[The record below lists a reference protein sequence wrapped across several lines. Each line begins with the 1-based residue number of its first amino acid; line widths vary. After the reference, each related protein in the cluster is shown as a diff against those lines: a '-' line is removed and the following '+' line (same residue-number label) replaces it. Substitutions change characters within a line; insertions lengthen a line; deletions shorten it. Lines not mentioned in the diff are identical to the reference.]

1 MWPIFVVN
9 GLDWQCCF
17 AGSSRSIEHHLTHFY
32 LKVEK
37 NPLLVLEKVTFA
49 FFTQE
54 TWIVPSISSLPLM
67 VWNKPS
73 FLPNHTEKL
82 HSTPYN
88 SGKIHMQ
95 KTNLFTLSQLPLREQ
110 NESIF
115 CSPILSNFRN
125 FGPIQLWKDSHTK
138 DKPIFTLSQLPLKE
152 RNDQIRIQQ
161 LIMKLWIQIF
171 TNFWSHNRT
180 LEGFTCKKPNFSI
193 HSFRDHNE

>member
-1 MWPIFVVN
+1 MKKI
-9 GLDWQCCF
+9 
-17 AGSSRSIEHHLTHFY
+17 
-32 LKVEK
+32 
-37 NPLLVLEKVTFA
+37 TFA

-125 FGPIQLWKDSHTK
+125 FGAIQLWKDLHTK
-138 DKPIFTLSQLPLKE
+138 DKPIYLITTAFHWKNKIIRSRSNNWFWNYEYKFSRIFCPIIELWNDSHAKNELIHFITTVIERTKWINILLKGSNKQF
-152 RNDQIRIQQ
+152 RN
-161 LIMKLWIQIF
+161 
-171 TNFWSHNRT
+171 
-180 LEGFTCKKPNFSI
+180 
-193 HSFRDHNE
+193 

>member
-1 MWPIFVVN
+1 MVFQHFSF
-9 GLDWQCCF
+9 GLPLETMKKNLSKFEQKLHYF
-17 AGSSRSIEHHLTHFY
+17 PSNSGSYKKI
-32 LKVEK
+32 
-37 NPLLVLEKVTFA
+37 TFA
-49 FFTQE
+49 FSTQE

-115 CSPILSNFRN
+115 CPPILSNFRN
-125 FGPIQLWKDSHTK
+125 FGAIQLWKDLHTK
-138 DKPIFTLSQLPLKE
+138 DKPIY
-152 RNDQIRIQQ
+152 
-161 LIMKLWIQIF
+161 LITTAF
-171 TNFWSHNRT
+171 H
-180 LEGFTCKKPNFSI
+180 
-193 HSFRDHNE
+193 

>member
-1 MWPIFVVN
+1 MLEN
-9 GLDWQCCF
+9 
-17 AGSSRSIEHHLTHFY
+17 HLTNFCIEF
-32 LKVEK
+32 EK
-37 NPLLVLEKVTFA
+37 KNFIKKVTFA

-88 SGKIHMQ
+88 SGRIHMQ

-115 CSPILSNFRN
+115 TGSKNYQSAYTRIMKSNFSD
-125 FGPIQLWKDSHTK
+125 FFFES
-138 DKPIFTLSQLPLKE
+138 
-152 RNDQIRIQQ
+152 
-161 LIMKLWIQIF
+161 
-171 TNFWSHNRT
+171 
-180 LEGFTCKKPNFSI
+180 
-193 HSFRDHNE
+193 